1 MQLPPS
7 KPPPIPLKRSI
18 RPPKQ
23 FTSLQPLGDSPI
35 QRLPLPKDG
44 SPSSRGLS
52 RSCSLERCSG
62 PRRCSSLPSLA
73 RMADKLPAPS
83 PACFSRPGSAASRQK
98 ADDYARECQKRGVVP
113 MSLLPAAGP
122 EGSPSRPSRR
132 GSSLSRRPSLPSGL
146 AGDAHIAAW
155 CAAGLLDAQEVEV
168 RFRERRVG
176 DEGAE
181 AIARKLGRSTEIL
194 DLTGNSVGH
203 RGLSALGRTA
213 LPNLRILILAKN
225 SLGDKAVE
233 SLIQGLSSQEEL
245 RLQSLVLAENQISR
259 SGRAVGSF
267 VARLACLTFV
277 DLHWNFLTGD
287 GALGFFEGVAA
298 HLSGEGHLGRLDV
311 SWNCLGNTGGS
322 ASMAALSKAL
332 RQESSLVH
340 LDLSYNSLR
349 CQDCQVLAEGLRDNH
364 SLIGLHLVGNAASVD
379 ADGFVVA
386 ASSDSAVPAS
396 GPPTRSSQAAQ
407 PELLAQR
414 TTPSRKVLISQEE
427 RSAIAA
433 AFKRIDVDGSN
444 SIEPHELEVAMKSLG
459 LQATLE
465 EARVL
470 VAKSDS
476 DGNGNLDLEE
486 FTALIET
493 LMVKQRSIE
502 DDAQQRNIEM
512 ERERSVLEARTSCW
526 ICESW
531 QPVEVRWRG
540 AATAVWLFTS
550 LDNFQRA
557 TRLSAD
563 SAGSFTCDRM
573 FPPDQIWAIL
583 QVDNGTA
590 LLPGLPTAL
599 LPQPAL
605 LRLRQAEG
613 LAEASEPELQFEE
626 VSLIDLGR
634 ESPSSSEATPSST
647 SVVRRAQRAVVC
659 DDPNNPGQ
667 PLVAPR
673 ITESEYRA
681 KKQKAPWCFA
691 KSIFAG
697 WRFETDKLH
706 KAALLADWQHAKV
719 SKFIKDEAEAK
730 ECLEVYQMH
739 YADFLRIYRRC
750 AAQSTNGASSFGV
763 AMTVASELLA
773 AAGVVDERFCRLAD
787 VDTMFIAARVR
798 EKGPTAKPFVVKASD
813 TVLRFQFL
821 EFLLRVAVAR
831 YAKTGEA
838 ASPAEALDRLFQAL
852 RTEAERESGELKEFL
867 TNFHTEPCDTV
878 LKKHQSLL
886 RSVYSCNSGRFDA
899 PGAEKMMSAKEFE
912 DLLAT
917 AGAFNDA
924 FPQREAMHAFALGMQ
939 LYPDELFEVAAL
951 RMSFLE
957 FLHGLGACVQ
967 LRREAGRLH
976 ERLEELLQGLAASGA
991 LAGFLRMADSKSG

>member
-44 SPSSRGLS
+44 SPSSRVLS
-52 RSCSLERCSG
+52 RSCSLERCCG
-62 PRRCSSLPSLA
+62 PRRSSSVPTLA
-73 RMADKLPAPS
+73 RVADRLPAPP
-83 PACFSRPGSAASRQK
+83 PAGFSRPGSAASRQK

-113 MSLLPAAGP
+113 MNLLSAASP
-122 EGSPSRPSRR
+122 DASPSRPSSR
-132 GSSLSRRPSLPSGL
+132 GTSLSRRPSLPSGL

-155 CAAGLLDAQEVEV
+155 CAAGLLDAQAVEV

-181 AIARKLGRSTEIL
+181 AIVRKLGRSTEIL

-203 RGLSALGRTA
+203 RGLGALGRTP
-213 LPNLRILILAKN
+213 LPNLRVLILTQN

-233 SLIQGLSSQEEL
+233 SLIEGLSCQDEL

-298 HLSGEGHLGRLDV
+298 HLRGEGQLGRLDV

-349 CQDCQVLAEGLRDNH
+349 AEDCRVLAEGLRDNH

-386 ASSDSAVPAS
+386 ASSEPAAPAS
-396 GPPTRSSQAAQ
+396 GPPTGGSQAAQ

-427 RSAIAA
+427 RSAIAG

-444 SIEPHELEVAMKSLG
+444 SVEPQELEVAMKALG
-459 LQATLE
+459 LQATLD
-465 EARVL
+465 EAIEL
-470 VAKSDS
+470 VAKNDA
-476 DGNGNLDLEE
+476 DGNGNLDLQE
-486 FTALIET
+486 FTALMET
-493 LMVKQRSIE
+493 LMTKQRSIE
-502 DDAQQRNIEM
+502 DEAQQRNLEM

-540 AATAVWLFTS
+540 TATAVWLFTS
-550 LDNFQRA
+550 LDNFERA

-563 SAGSFTCDRM
+563 SAGSFACDRM

-599 LPQPAL
+599 LPQPAS

-613 LAEASEPELQFEE
+613 MTEAAEPTLQFEE

-634 ESPSSSEATPSST
+634 ESPSSSGATPSSA

-681 KKQKAPWCFA
+681 KKQKN
-691 KSIFAG
+691 I
-697 WRFETDKLH
+697 
-706 KAALLADWQHAKV
+706 
-719 SKFIKDEAEAK
+719 
-730 ECLEVYQMH
+730 M
-739 YADFLRIYRRC
+739 
-750 AAQSTNGASSFGV
+750 
-763 AMTVASELLA
+763 
-773 AAGVVDERFCRLAD
+773 
-787 VDTMFIAARVR
+787 
-798 EKGPTAKPFVVKASD
+798 
-813 TVLRFQFL
+813 VL
-821 EFLLRVAVAR
+821 
-831 YAKTGEA
+831 
-838 ASPAEALDRLFQAL
+838 
-852 RTEAERESGELKEFL
+852 
-867 TNFHTEPCDTV
+867 
-878 LKKHQSLL
+878 
-886 RSVYSCNSGRFDA
+886 
-899 PGAEKMMSAKEFE
+899 
-912 DLLAT
+912 
-917 AGAFNDA
+917 
-924 FPQREAMHAFALGMQ
+924 
-939 LYPDELFEVAAL
+939 
-951 RMSFLE
+951 
-957 FLHGLGACVQ
+957 
-967 LRREAGRLH
+967 
-976 ERLEELLQGLAASGA
+976 
-991 LAGFLRMADSKSG
+991 